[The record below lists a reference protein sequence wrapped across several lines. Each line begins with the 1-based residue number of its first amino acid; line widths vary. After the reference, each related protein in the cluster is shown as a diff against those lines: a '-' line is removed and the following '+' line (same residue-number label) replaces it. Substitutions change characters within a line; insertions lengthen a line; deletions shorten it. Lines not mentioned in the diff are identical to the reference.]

1 MNVPVTPLVQ
11 RYASFYNGFFF
22 YQQVVVKKPLHL
34 VLKIFERITTDPCKI
49 NKPTQIFLR
58 KLLSNSHQSK

>member
-22 YQQVVVKKPLHL
+22 SQQVVVKKPLHL
-34 VLKIFERITTDPCKI
+34 VLIFERITTSSRKI

-58 KLLSNSHQSK
+58 KNF